1 MRAHIARHEPDV
13 CVSGLEI
20 LGCVL
25 ASSSLGF
32 AAGFLAGLVPGLHM
46 NNIAAALTAY
56 ASATLAFF
64 GWIAGDGTGN
74 SAGILAACFIS
85 AAMIAHLFAESITS
99 TYVGIPSEDVVSVLP
114 AHRLARSGLGRLAVR
129 ASADGALFGIL
140 LAVAFFPIVC
150 HMMGGPAGLYSLLR
164 DVMIVPLVAFSVTLV
179 LSEGLP
185 SLKPW
190 LRYPDWM
197 VRVARAVSV
206 FLASGLLGTL
216 VLKTNFYA
224 CPVPDFPWIAEP
236 FVAKSSLLLPM
247 FAGLFGI
254 PGLLLSMGT
263 STARTVGSVTDV
275 PRCSGL
281 SAKGSLLSV
290 LGGIVV
296 GWIPG
301 MTSGSAT
308 TICSP
313 TVREVGADHQL
324 QESLRFISLYSSIS
338 ASGAVFAVGALFV
351 ITRARS
357 GCMDAAAFFL
367 GDELL
372 SEVWV
377 ANTNPIAS
385 ILLAITVSALIS
397 SLVIRK
403 LDGRLV
409 FATKVLCSRRV
420 ALASMMFVVSL
431 SIALTGVRGSMVMAT
446 AVFLGLIPPLVGVRR
461 IQLMGCLLVPI
472 ALTLA

>member
-1 MRAHIARHEPDV
+1 
-13 CVSGLEI
+13 VSGVEL

-25 ASSSLGF
+25 ASSSLGL
-32 AAGFLAGLVPGLHM
+32 AVGFLAGLVPGLHM

-56 ASATLAFF
+56 ASVVLALF
-64 GWIAGDGTGN
+64 GWMAEDGIED
-74 SAGILAACFIS
+74 SAGVLVACFIS
-85 AAMIAHLFAESITS
+85 AAMIAHMFAEAITS

-114 AHRLARSGLGRLAVR
+114 AHRLARAGLGRLAVR
-129 ASADGALFGIL
+129 ASADGALVGVIL
-140 LAVAFFPIVC
+140 SVALFPVVC
-150 HMMGGPAGLYSLLR
+150 HIMGGPTGLYSMLHDLM
-164 DVMIVPLVAFSVTLV
+164 VIPLVAFSVILV
-179 LSEGLP
+179 LSEGSP

-190 LRYPDWM
+190 LRYPHWM
-197 VRVARAVSV
+197 MRVARATVV
-206 FLASGLLGTL
+206 FLASGVLGVV
-216 VLKTNFYA
+216 VLRTNFYA
-224 CPVPDFPWIAEP
+224 CPVPDFPWIADP

-254 PGLLLSMGT
+254 PGLLLSIGARP
-263 STARTVGSVTDV
+263 ARTVGSVAEV
-275 PRCSGL
+275 PVRSVV
-281 SAKGSLLSV
+281 SAKSALLSV
-290 LGGIVV
+290 LGGIIV

-313 TVREVGADHQL
+313 TVREVGGSDQL

-351 ITRARS
+351 ISRARS

-372 SEVWV
+372 SETWI
-377 ANTNPIAS
+377 ANTTPIAS
-385 ILLAITVSALIS
+385 ILLAVTISALVS
-397 SLVIRK
+397 SLMVRK
-403 LDGRLV
+403 LDGRLM
-409 FATKVLCSRRV
+409 FANKVLCSKSV
-420 ALASMMFVVSL
+420 ALAAMVFVVAL
-431 SIALTGVRGSMVMAT
+431 SMALTGIRGSMVMMT